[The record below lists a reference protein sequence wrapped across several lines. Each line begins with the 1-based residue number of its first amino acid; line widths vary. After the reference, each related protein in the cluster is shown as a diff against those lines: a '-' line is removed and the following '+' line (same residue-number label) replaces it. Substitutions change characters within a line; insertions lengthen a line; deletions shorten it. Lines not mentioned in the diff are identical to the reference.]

1 MQASSASTGPTGLI
15 ETLPAVVDAT
25 AAAALYRAWRPRLA
39 QIGGFDLAG
48 VTDIDSAGVALL
60 RALQAEQR
68 ARGLTPASLHSVPE
82 RYRALC
88 LAHRLADAD
97 GAPAT

>member
-1 MQASSASTGPTGLI
+1 MTRTDAVQTGTI

-39 QIGGFDLAG
+39 QIGGFDLGG

-60 RALQAEQR
+60 RAMQAQR
-68 ARGLTPASLHSVPE
+68 RVQGLAPATLHAVPE

-88 LAHRLADAD
+88 LAHRVPTD
-97 GAPAT
+97 GDDHTPAP